1 MITTF
6 DSAQINW
13 NQWKCVRIKCSWIC
27 FLRTMWMKFENS
39 KDEKSSET
47 NCHKTELNLQKK
59 REKKWNFKRKVK
71 CIPIKK
77 WIVGDMREC
86 VRVCLYVCRSSRQVI
101 CLRNMR
107 IITIGNMRPRAMHRP
122 KCRYLRQCYSIMSI
136 YVCARVWWALNTS
149 NAVPWITILLMFI
162 LSISHI
168 CRECIHAQKS
178 RSASFCIVHQRLAKW
193 NMIYTERT
201 NAMTTSLHR
210 EDWNAVATHII
221 QPQTILCISLCTH
234 IFLAG

>member
-168 CRECIHAQKS
+168 CRECIHAQRFILYCAPTISKMKHDIYRENERDDDITSS
-178 RSASFCIVHQRLAKW
+178 RGLKCRCHT
-193 NMIYTERT
+193 YH
-201 NAMTTSLHR
+201 TTTDNLMY
-210 EDWNAVATHII
+210 
-221 QPQTILCISLCTH
+221 
-234 IFLAG
+234 